1 LNGPAALENS
11 ERGKEKYM
19 VRSFSITAKE
29 RMGMI
34 DPVLLVCTLILTA
47 MSLAT
52 LGGGLGK
59 MMDFS
64 TSAYVVQIVS
74 VVLGIVMMIAITM
87 MDYEEFTE
95 KFGKVFYIGSLVLL
109 AGTLIFGVAA
119 GSNKS
124 YLRFGPVG
132 IQPSEFVKVAYI
144 MTFSK
149 HLAYVKDRINNIK
162 NLAGL
167 ALHAGLIIGLILIS
181 GDLGVALVYIAF
193 TLIMLF
199 CAGLSGW
206 LFVGVGAAALIG
218 FPYVWPLLQ
227 PYQQKRILVGF
238 NPELDPLGKGMQPL
252 LGRQAIANG
261 GMWGQGISGGSYYE
275 RLFASHTDFI
285 FASFCE
291 KFGFV
296 GGALLIITLTAMVV
310 RILMI
315 AKQSRCLMGS
325 YICIGAAA
333 IVIVQTL
340 ENLGMCMAILPVV
353 GITLPFMS
361 YGGSSMLSM
370 YMIIGLVQ
378 SVRAHREK
386 YFFEMKD

>member
-1 LNGPAALENS
+1 
-11 ERGKEKYM
+11 M
-19 VRSFSITAKE
+19 VRSFSISAKQ
-29 RMGMI
+29 RVSMI
-34 DPVLLVCTLILTA
+34 DPVLLICTVILTA
-47 MSLAT
+47 MSLMT

-64 TSAYVVQIVS
+64 TSAFVVQIVS
-74 VVLGIVMMIAITM
+74 VVLGIIMMIIITVI
-87 MDYEEFTE
+87 DYEEFID
-95 KFGKVFYIGSLVLL
+95 KFGVIFYVFALGLL
-109 AGTLIFGVAA
+109 ALTLIWGMSV
-119 GSNKS
+119 GTNKS
-124 YLRFGPVG
+124 YLRIGPVG
-132 IQPSEFVKVAYI
+132 IQPSEFVKAAYI

-149 HLAYVKDRINNIK
+149 HLAFVKDKINNIK
-162 NLAGL
+162 SLAGL

-181 GDLGVALVYIAF
+181 GDLGVALVYMAF
-193 TLIMLF
+193 TVLMLF
-199 CAGLSGW
+199 CAGLSVW
-206 LFVGVGAAALIG
+206 LFAGVGAAALIG
-218 FPYVWPLLQ
+218 FPYIWPMLHD
-227 PYQQKRILVGF
+227 YQQQRILVGF
-238 NPELDPLGKGMQPL
+238 NPELDPLDKGLQPL
-252 LGRQAIANG
+252 LSRQAVANG
-261 GMWGQGISGGSYYE
+261 GMWGQGIDGGSYYE

-296 GGALLIITLTAMVV
+296 GGMILILTLVVMVV

-315 AKQSRCLMGS
+315 ARRARCLTGA

-333 IVIVQTL
+333 VIIVQTL

-370 YMIIGLVQ
+370 YIIIGLVQ

-386 YFFEMKD
+386 YFFENQNLS

>member
-1 LNGPAALENS
+1 
-11 ERGKEKYM
+11 M

-34 DPVLLVCTLILTA
+34 DPVLLICTLLLTA
-47 MSLAT
+47 MSLST

-64 TSAYVVQIVS
+64 TSAFVVQAAS
-74 VVLGIVMMIAITM
+74 VAIGIVMMIIITM
-87 MDYEEFTE
+87 TDYEEFID
-95 KFGKVFYIGSLVLL
+95 KFGKAFYIFSLFLL

-132 IQPSEFVKVAYI
+132 IQPSEFVKAAYI

-149 HLAYVKDRINNIK
+149 HLAFVKDKINNIK
-162 NLAGL
+162 NLVGL

-181 GDLGVALVYIAF
+181 GDLGVALVYMAF
-193 TLIMLF
+193 TMIMLF
-199 CAGLSGW
+199 CAGLSVW
-206 LFVGVGAAALIG
+206 LFAGVGAAALIG
-218 FPYVWPLLQ
+218 FPYVWPMLH
-227 PYQQKRILVGF
+227 PYQQQRIMVGF

-252 LGRQAIANG
+252 ISRQAIANG
-261 GMWGQGISGGSYYE
+261 GMWGQGIEGGSYYE
-275 RLFASHTDFI
+275 RLYASHTDFV

-296 GGALLIITLTAMVV
+296 GGIILILTLMVMVV

-315 AKQSRCLMGS
+315 AKQARCLTGA

-370 YMIIGLVQ
+370 YIIIGLVQ

-386 YFFEMKD
+386 YFFEIQDY

>member
-1 LNGPAALENS
+1 
-11 ERGKEKYM
+11 M
-19 VRSFSITAKE
+19 VRSFSITARQ
-29 RMGMI
+29 RMRMI
-34 DPVLLVCTLILTA
+34 DPVLLICTLILTV
-47 MSLAT
+47 MSLVT
-52 LGGGLGK
+52 LYGGLGN
-59 MMDFS
+59 MMDYYMSDFI
-64 TSAYVVQIVS
+64 VQVVS
-74 VVLGIVMMIAITM
+74 VVLGLTMMIIITM
-87 MDYEEFTE
+87 IDYEEFIE
-95 KFGKVFYIGSLVLL
+95 KFSAIFFIGSLALL
-109 AGTLIFGVAA
+109 ALTLLVGTRKGTNLSF
-119 GSNKS
+119 
-124 YLRFGPVG
+124 LRIGPVG
-132 IQPSEFVKVAYI
+132 IQPSEFVKAAYI

-149 HLAYVKDRINNIK
+149 HLAFVKDKINNIK

-181 GDLGVALVYIAF
+181 GDLGVALVYMGF

-206 LFVGVGAAALIG
+206 LFIGVGAVALIG
-218 FPYVWPLLQ
+218 FPYVWPMLHT
-227 PYQQKRILVGF
+227 YQQERIMVGF
-238 NPELDPLGKGMQPL
+238 NPEIDPLGKGMQPL
-252 LGRQAIANG
+252 ISRQAIANG
-261 GMWGQGISGGSYYE
+261 GMWGQGIGGGSYYKG
-275 RLFASHTDFI
+275 LYASHTDFV

-296 GGALLIITLTAMVV
+296 GGMIMIIVLTVMVV

-315 AKQSRCLMGS
+315 ARQARCKTGA

-340 ENLGMCMAILPVV
+340 ENVGMCMAILPVV

-361 YGGSSMLSM
+361 YGGSSMLAM

-386 YFFEMKD
+386 YFFEMQEH

>member
-1 LNGPAALENS
+1 
-11 ERGKEKYM
+11 M
-19 VRSFSITAKE
+19 VRSFGISARQ
-29 RMGMI
+29 RMRMI
-34 DPVLLVCTLILTA
+34 DPVLLICTLILTT
-47 MSLAT
+47 MSLLT

-64 TSAYVVQIVS
+64 SSAFAVQVVS
-74 VVLGIVMMIAITM
+74 VILGIIMMIIITVA
-87 MDYEEFTE
+87 DYEEFID
-95 KFGKVFYIGSLVLL
+95 KFGTIFYIISIGMLAITLVYGMS
-109 AGTLIFGVAA
+109 AGT
-119 GSNKS
+119 NKS
-124 YLRFGPVG
+124 YLRIGPVG
-132 IQPSEFVKVAYI
+132 IQPSEFVKAAYI

-149 HLAYVKDRINNIK
+149 HLAFVKDKINNIK
-162 NLAGL
+162 SLLGL
-167 ALHAGLIIGLILIS
+167 ALHAGVIIGFILIS
-181 GDLGVALVYIAF
+181 GDLGVALVYMGF

-206 LFVGVGAAALIG
+206 LFVAAGAVALVG
-218 FPYVWPLLQ
+218 FPYIWPHLHS
-227 PYQQKRILVGF
+227 YQQQRILVGF
-238 NPELDPLGKGMQPL
+238 NPELDPLDKGLQPL
-252 LGRQAIANG
+252 LSRQAVANG
-261 GMWGQGISGGSYYE
+261 GMWGQGVEGGSYYE

-296 GGALLIITLTAMVV
+296 GGMIMILTLTVMVV

-315 AKQSRCLMGS
+315 ARQARSLIGS

-333 IVIVQTL
+333 IIIIQTL
-340 ENLGMCMAILPVV
+340 ENVGMCMAILPVV

-378 SVRAHREK
+378 SVRAHRGK
-386 YFFEMKD
+386 YFFEMDKE

>member
-1 LNGPAALENS
+1 
-11 ERGKEKYM
+11 M
-19 VRSFSITAKE
+19 VRSFSITAKQ
-29 RMGMI
+29 RVGMI
-34 DPVLLVCTLILTA
+34 DPVLLICTLVLTA
-47 MSLAT
+47 MSLST
-52 LGGGLGK
+52 LGGGLGE

-74 VVLGIVMMIAITM
+74 VVLGIIMMIIITM
-87 MDYEEFTE
+87 IDYEEFID
-95 KFGKVFYIGSLVLL
+95 KFGVIFYVFSLALL

-119 GSNKS
+119 GSNLS

-132 IQPSEFVKVAYI
+132 IQPSEFVKAAYI

-149 HLAYVKDRINNIK
+149 HLAYVKDKINNIK

-181 GDLGVALVYIAF
+181 GDLGVALVYMAF

-199 CAGLSGW
+199 CAGLSVW
-206 LFVGVGAAALIG
+206 LFAGVGAVAIVG
-218 FPYVWPLLQ
+218 FPYAWPMLHS
-227 PYQQKRILVGF
+227 YQQQRILAGF
-238 NPELDPLGKGMQPL
+238 NPEIDPLDKGMQAL
-252 LGRQAIANG
+252 QSRQAVANG
-261 GMWGQGISGGSYYE
+261 GMWGQGITGGSYYE
-275 RLFASHTDFI
+275 TLYASHTDFI

-296 GGALLIITLTAMVV
+296 GGVILILTLTVMVV

-315 AKQSRCLMGS
+315 ARQSRCLAGA

-333 IVIVQTL
+333 VIIVQTL
-340 ENLGMCMAILPVV
+340 ENLGMCMAFLPVV

-370 YMIIGLVQ
+370 YIIIGLVQ

-386 YFFEMKD
+386 YFFENQNLS

>member
-1 LNGPAALENS
+1 
-11 ERGKEKYM
+11 M
-19 VRSFSITAKE
+19 VRSFSISAKQ
-29 RMGMI
+29 RVSMI
-34 DPVLLVCTLILTA
+34 DPVLLICTVILTA
-47 MSLAT
+47 MSLMT

-64 TSAYVVQIVS
+64 TSAFVVQIVS
-74 VVLGIVMMIAITM
+74 VVLGIIMMIIITVI
-87 MDYEEFTE
+87 DYEEFID
-95 KFGKVFYIGSLVLL
+95 KFGGIFYVCALGLL
-109 AGTLIFGVAA
+109 ALTLIWGMSV
-119 GSNKS
+119 GTNKS
-124 YLRFGPVG
+124 YLRIGPVG
-132 IQPSEFVKVAYI
+132 IQPSEFVKAAYI

-149 HLAYVKDRINNIK
+149 HLAFVKDKINNIK
-162 NLAGL
+162 SLAGL

-181 GDLGVALVYIAF
+181 GDLGVALVYMAF
-193 TLIMLF
+193 TVLMLF
-199 CAGLSGW
+199 CAGLSVW
-206 LFVGVGAAALIG
+206 LFAGVGAAALVG
-218 FPYVWPLLQ
+218 FPYIWPMLHD
-227 PYQQKRILVGF
+227 YQQQRILVGF
-238 NPELDPLGKGMQPL
+238 NPELDPLDKGLQPL
-252 LGRQAIANG
+252 LSRQAVANG
-261 GMWGQGISGGSYYE
+261 GMWGQGIDGGSYYE

-296 GGALLIITLTAMVV
+296 GGMILILTLVVMVV

-315 AKQSRCLMGS
+315 ARRARCLTGA

-333 IVIVQTL
+333 VIIVQTL

-370 YMIIGLVQ
+370 YIIIGLVQ

-386 YFFEMKD
+386 YFFENQNLS

>member
-1 LNGPAALENS
+1 
-11 ERGKEKYM
+11 M

-34 DPVLLVCTLILTA
+34 DPVLLICTLILTA
-47 MSLAT
+47 MSLST
-52 LGGGLGK
+52 LGGGLGE

-64 TSAYVVQIVS
+64 KSAYIVQIVS
-74 VVLGIVMMIAITM
+74 VILGIGMMIAITM
-87 MDYEEFTE
+87 IDYEEFID
-95 KFGKVFYIGSLVLL
+95 KFGGIFYVGALLLLGVTLVFGI
-109 AGTLIFGVAA
+109 AA

-132 IQPSEFVKVAYI
+132 IQASEFVKAAYI

-149 HLAYVKDRINNIK
+149 HLASVKDKINNIK

-181 GDLGVALVYIAF
+181 GDLGVALVYMAF

-199 CAGLSGW
+199 CAGLSSW
-206 LFVGVGAAALIG
+206 LFAGVGALALIG
-218 FPYVWPLLQ
+218 FPYIWPHLHE
-227 PYQQKRILVGF
+227 YQQKRILVGF
-238 NPELDPLGKGMQPL
+238 NPELDPLDKGMQPL
-252 LGRQAIANG
+252 ISRQAIANG
-261 GMWGQGISGGSYYE
+261 GMWGQGIDGGSYYE

-296 GGALLIITLTAMVV
+296 GGAILIITLTVMAV

-315 AKQSRCLMGS
+315 ARRARCLMGA

-340 ENLGMCMAILPVV
+340 ENLGMCMAFLPVV

-370 YMIIGLVQ
+370 YIIIGLVQ
-378 SVRAHREK
+378 SVRAHRDK
-386 YFFEMKD
+386 YFFEMIE

>member
-1 LNGPAALENS
+1 
-11 ERGKEKYM
+11 M
-19 VRSFSITAKE
+19 VRSFSITVKE
-29 RMGMI
+29 RVRMI
-34 DPVLLVCTLILTA
+34 DPVLLICTLLLTA
-47 MSLAT
+47 MSLST

-64 TSAYVVQIVS
+64 KSAFIVQIFS
-74 VVLGIVMMIAITM
+74 VTLGIIMMLIITVT
-87 MDYEEFTE
+87 DYEEFID
-95 KFGKVFYIGSLVLL
+95 KFGGAFYVFSLLL
-109 AGTLIFGVAA
+109 LGATLIFGVAE
-119 GSNKS
+119 GSNLS

-132 IQPSEFVKVAYI
+132 IQASEFVKAAYI

-149 HLAYVKDRINNIK
+149 HLASVKGRLNDIK
-162 NLAGL
+162 SLIGL

-181 GDLGVALVYIAF
+181 GDLGVSLVYMAF

-199 CAGLSGW
+199 FAGLSGW
-206 LFVGVGAAALIG
+206 FFAGAGAVAMVG
-218 FPYVWPLLQ
+218 FPYVWPLLHD
-227 PYQQKRILVGF
+227 YQRKRILVGF

-252 LGRQAIANG
+252 ISRQAIANG
-261 GMWGQGISGGSYYE
+261 GLWGQGIDGGSYYE

-296 GGALLIITLTAMVV
+296 GGMLLIATLTVMVI

-315 AKQSRCLMGS
+315 ARQARCLTGA

-333 IVIVQTL
+333 IIIVQTL

-370 YMIIGLVQ
+370 YLIIGLVQ

-386 YFFEMKD
+386 YYFENRNLI

>member
-1 LNGPAALENS
+1 
-11 ERGKEKYM
+11 
-19 VRSFSITAKE
+19 
-29 RMGMI
+29 MI
-34 DPVLLVCTLILTA
+34 DPVLLICTLLLTA
-47 MSLAT
+47 MSLST

-64 TSAYVVQIVS
+64 SSAFAVQIISIVM
-74 VVLGIVMMIAITM
+74 GIVMMFFITIA
-87 MDYEEFTE
+87 DYEEFID
-95 KFGKVFYIGSLVLL
+95 KFGKAFYVFSLLLL
-109 AGTLIFGVAA
+109 AGTLVFGVAA
-119 GSNKS
+119 GSNMS

-132 IQPSEFVKVAYI
+132 IQPSEFVKAAYI

-149 HLAYVKDRINNIK
+149 HLASVKDKINNIK

-181 GDLGVALVYIAF
+181 GDLGVALVYMGF
-193 TLIMLF
+193 TVIMLF
-199 CAGLSGW
+199 CAGMSSWIFLGI
-206 LFVGVGAAALIG
+206 GAAALIG
-218 FPYVWPLLQ
+218 FPYVWPMLHD
-227 PYQQKRILVGF
+227 YQQKRIIYGF
-238 NPELDPLGKGMQPL
+238 KPELDPLDKGLQPL
-252 LGRQAIANG
+252 LSRQAIANG
-261 GMWGQGISGGSYYE
+261 GMWGQGIDGGSYYE
-275 RLFASHTDFI
+275 TLYAAHTDFI

-296 GGALLIITLTAMVV
+296 GGIVVILTLVVMVA

-315 AKQSRCLMGS
+315 AKKARSLIGA

-333 IVIVQTL
+333 IIIVQTL
-340 ENLGMCMAILPVV
+340 ENLGMCMAFLPVV

-370 YMIIGLVQ
+370 YIIIGLVQ

-386 YFFEMKD
+386 YFFEVEA